1 MLLRYTTQ
9 YCSVATDGRS
19 ADGWWCWTV
28 RYEAQ
33 TRSAAVGGGCA
44 YQGGE
49 AECKEGRH
57 RQPQGALAEGV
68 AAVRLLNALL
78 VAAGCTSLGGGV
90 LVLVA
95 GAEADC
101 LAVPRGWRAPVGGG
115 GCLEVLLVACCVFCE
130 GGGR

>member
-1 MLLRYTTQ
+1 MVVLDQSGTKRKPV
-9 YCSVATDGRS
+9 SNR
-19 ADGWWCWTV
+19 TV
-28 RYEAQ
+28 CAQ
-33 TRSAAVGGGCA
+33 CRRWGSAAAGGCA
-44 YQGGE
+44 YQGGK

-78 VAAGCTSLGGGV
+78 VAAGCTSLGGRV

-101 LAVPRGWRAPVGGG
+101 LAVPRSWRAPVGGG
-115 GCLEVLLVACCVFCE
+115 GCLEVLLVACCVF
-130 GGGR
+130 